1 VEVIGMSTREF
12 HVPLPD
18 GSTQIVEAPEGWT
31 QQEVRKAAEERFYS
45 RARKA
50 RLISKTASGASF
62 GFNDEL
68 TGIGNAVLP
77 LASESD
83 KGYFEGMGERYEE
96 GRDAVR
102 QLEDLYGQ
110 DKTFWDQALGLA
122 FEFGGGAITG
132 ASLLKAIRWLRGGK
146 NSLIPASVAGGALAG
161 VGAGET
167 AEERVGGGVTGG
179 VVGGALGVGGKVV
192 EDMLPGVGTR
202 GRAREEMLGGRS
214 PENAAAQIEELQQG
228 FTEPWARYAHVEPTG
243 TQTGYAAASPGKR
256 AELEATLT
264 ATQRRQGPLMEQA
277 TRDITGVQ
285 GTRSGA
291 DEALLAQRRAEGRQ
305 MYDPLRGET
314 VDITPALEASLNT
327 PAGQDAMQATL
338 RSLQTQRRNPD
349 LTFADVQDDFD
360 FWHGY
365 QQVLRDMAGKRSVS
379 TQPLSGPE
387 ARAIGEL
394 RNEVMEELTGGQT
407 WGEDYALATARF
419 RENSEVLE
427 ALTDSEKFARLSRDK
442 LQRALGKLE
451 TDEERTAFATGVI
464 NDLIEKAL
472 QTGDETGN
480 VARTLIKSPAL
491 REKLGMVLGPEKA
504 DELEV
509 AMRKLSSI
517 AEARGTILGNSAT
530 QGRQARQAA
539 VAGPNAGGAVR
550 SALNLD
556 IGNALM
562 QALDIGGSPLIPQK
576 VADDMVD
583 LALSDPEGFANALA
597 HLERQSKNWNTGF
610 GSIIGGLNAT
620 LMD

>member
-1 VEVIGMSTREF
+1 MTTRV
-12 HVPLPD
+12 HSVPMPD
-18 GSTQIVEAPEGWT
+18 GSTAKVKAPEGWSSK
-31 QQEVRKAAEERFYS
+31 EVRKAAYDNFME
-45 RARKA
+45 KA
-50 RLISKTASGASF
+50 RSARLLSKAAGGASF
-62 GFNDEL
+62 NFNDEL
-68 TGIGNAVLP
+68 TGLGNTVAP
-77 LASESD
+77 FASESD

-102 QLEDLYGQ
+102 RLENLYGE

-122 FEFGGGAITG
+122 AEFAGGAVTG
-132 ASLLKAIRWLRGGK
+132 ASLLKAINWLRRGK
-146 NSLIPASVAGGALAG
+146 NSLVAAGAAGGGLAGVGTGETPGERGIGGVAGGAL
-161 VGAGET
+161 
-167 AEERVGGGVTGG
+167 
-179 VVGGALGVGGKVV
+179 GGALGVGAKMAG
-192 EDMLPGVGTR
+192 DLIPGVGTR
-202 GRAREEMLGGRS
+202 ARARDEMLAGRT
-214 PENAAAQIEELQQG
+214 PENAAAQIDELQQG
-228 FTEPWARYAHVEPTG
+228 FAEPWARYAHVEPTG
-243 TQTGYAAASPGKR
+243 AQAGYAAASPDKR
-256 AELEATLT
+256 AELEAALT

-291 DEALLAQRRAEGRQ
+291 DDALLAQRRAEGRQ

-314 VDITPALEASLNT
+314 VEITPKLEASLTT

-349 LTFADVQDDFD
+349 LGFADVQDDFE

-387 ARAIGEL
+387 ARAIGDL
-394 RNEVMEELTGGQT
+394 RAEVMDELTGNQS

-442 LQRALGKLE
+442 LQRALSKLE
-451 TDEERTAFATGVI
+451 TDDERTAFATGVV

-491 REKLGMVLGPEKA
+491 REKLEMVLGAEKA

-509 AMRKLSSI
+509 AMRKLSRI
-517 AEARGTILGNSAT
+517 AEARGIILGNSAT

-539 VAGPNAGGAVR
+539 VAGPNAGGALR

-556 IGNALM
+556 FGNALM
-562 QALDIGGSPLIPQK
+562 QAFDIGGNPIIPPK
-576 VADDMVD
+576 VADDMVGV
-583 LALSDPEGFANALA
+583 ALSDPQGFAEALA
-597 HLERQSKNWNTGF
+597 QLERASRNVNTGL
-610 GSIIGGLNAT
+610 GAAVGGANAAI
-620 LMD
+620 MGQ

>member
-1 VEVIGMSTREF
+1 M
-12 HVPLPD
+12 PD
-18 GSTQIVEAPEGWT
+18 GTTAKVPAPEGAT
-31 QQEVRKAAEERFYS
+31 REQVTAKAMAAYKAKQREKQSDRGAFEAVR
-45 RARKA
+45 
-50 RLISKTASGASF
+50 SGALLN
-62 GFNDEL
+62 FNDEL
-68 TGIGNAVLP
+68 EGLGAALNP
-77 LASESD
+77 NRPGGEG
-83 KGYFEGMGERYEE
+83 KGYFEGMPDRYIA
-96 GRDAVR
+96 GRDATR
-102 QLEDLYGQ
+102 EAMEIFGKDHPLFKLALEV
-110 DKTFWDQALGLA
+110 LG
-122 FEFGGGAITG
+122 GTIT
-132 ASLLKAIRWLRGGK
+132 
-146 NSLIPASVAGGALAG
+146 GGALAKMIQIARG
-161 VGAGET
+161 GKSGLIAAGALEGATAGIGAGET
-167 AEERVGGGVTGG
+167 AEERTYGGLTGTA
-179 VVGGALGVGGKVV
+179 VGGALGAGAKMA
-192 EDMLPGVGTR
+192 EDLIPGVGTR
-202 GRAREEMLGGRS
+202 ARAREEMLAGRT
-214 PENAAAQIEELQQG
+214 PENAAAQIDELQQG

-243 TQTGYAAASPGKR
+243 AQAGYAAASPDKR
-256 AELEATLT
+256 AELESVLT

-291 DEALLAQRRAEGRQ
+291 DDALLAQRRAEGRQ

-314 VDITPALEASLNT
+314 VDITPKLEASLKT

-349 LTFADVQDDFD
+349 LKFADVQDDFE

-387 ARAIGEL
+387 ARAIGDL
-394 RNEVMEELTGGQT
+394 RNEVMDELTGSQS

-442 LQRALGKLE
+442 LQRALSKLE

-491 REKLGMVLGPEKA
+491 REKLEMVLGAEKA

-509 AMRKLSSI
+509 AMRKLSRI

-539 VAGPNAGGAVR
+539 VAGPNAGGAMR

-556 IGNALM
+556 FGNALM
-562 QALDIGGSPLIPQK
+562 QAFDIGGTPMIPPK

-583 LALSDPEGFANALA
+583 LALSDPQGFAEALA
-597 HLERQSKNWNTGF
+597 QLERASRAANTGL
-610 GSIIGGLNAT
+610 GGIVGGANAAI
-620 LMD
+620 MGQ